1 MIAIKNI
8 LVATD
13 FGEAA
18 DSALSYGRELAG
30 RFGATLHVLNVV
42 ENFYVTTFGAE
53 TYAAFVPEMQR
64 ELENAARKRLD
75 EALIDSDGS
84 GPATRPAVMTSGSA
98 AYAIVDYARENNIDL
113 IVMGTHGRRGFDRL
127 LLGSVTEGVMRKASC
142 PVLTVNKTLHKVIY
156 SDEQPGIL
164 HLNKILFCTDFSE
177 NSQKAF
183 DHAMF
188 LASEYRAE
196 LTLLHVLEDIP
207 DPAKIPEAT
216 ETARGQLDHLIP
228 AEALD
233 MDNIRIRTAVR
244 IGKAYQQIIELASEA
259 PMDLV
264 IMAVR
269 GRGTLDF
276 AVFGSTTHR
285 VVQFGPCPVLIVHD

>member
-1 MIAIKNI
+1 VGEFYDTLCAEAEDQLQQLVNKYPHNGGEIERTVHQGVMPECI
-8 LVATD
+8 LD
-13 FGEAA
+13 FAQTQKA
-18 DSALSYGRELAG
+18 
-30 RFGATLHVLNVV
+30 
-42 ENFYVTTFGAE
+42 
-53 TYAAFVPEMQR
+53 
-64 ELENAARKRLD
+64 
-75 EALIDSDGS
+75 
-84 GPATRPAVMTSGSA
+84 
-98 AYAIVDYARENNIDL
+98 DL

-142 PVLTVNKTLHKVIY
+142 PVLTVNKTSHEFIH
-156 SDEQPGIL
+156 SDKQPGIL

-177 NSQKAF
+177 YSQKAF
-183 DHAMF
+183 DHAMS
-188 LASEYRAE
+188 LAAEYKAE

-228 AEALD
+228 AEELD
-233 MDNIRIRTAVR
+233 MDNIRIRTAAR
-244 IGKAYQQIIELASEA
+244 IGKAYQQIIEVASEA
-259 PMDLV
+259 PMDLI